1 MPKSVKEMMAHAN
14 KLVERVSVQ
23 QARALV
29 AEDNAIVVDIR
40 DGTEVNR
47 DGKAKGALHISRSM
61 LEFHADS
68 EMPMHNSDMQK
79 DRPVILY
86 CGSGGR
92 ASLAGVTLLEMG
104 YSRVYNMGGFKSWV
118 EEGGEVE

>member
-68 EMPMHNSDMQK
+68 EMPMHNPDMRK